1 MINRDSARRVV
12 QELLNDVIEQGFHH
26 LLRHPQQ
33 SDDLNQIIKE
43 ATDELNQQLGKM
55 DVALPSSDAA
65 ALAKHYR
72 MVISETEHK
81 SLFLLSRL
89 QKIQQID
96 NPRLK
101 RV

>member
-1 MINRDSARRVV
+1 MNRDSARRVV

-33 SDDLNQIIKE
+33 GDGLNLIIKE

-55 DVALPSSDAA
+55 DHGVSGSDAVSQ
-65 ALAKHYR
+65 AKHYR
-72 MVISETEHK
+72 SVIEETENK
-81 SLFLLSRL
+81 SLHLLSRL